1 MGKQEEE
8 KDGRRKKRIRIEG
21 WKKLWVVKRRRK
33 RREEKEGGGM
43 PERREGRKGDY

>member
-1 MGKQEEE
+1 MRMGKQEEE

-33 RREEKEGGGM
+33 RRKRRGGM
-43 PERREGRKGDY
+43 PERREGRKGDN